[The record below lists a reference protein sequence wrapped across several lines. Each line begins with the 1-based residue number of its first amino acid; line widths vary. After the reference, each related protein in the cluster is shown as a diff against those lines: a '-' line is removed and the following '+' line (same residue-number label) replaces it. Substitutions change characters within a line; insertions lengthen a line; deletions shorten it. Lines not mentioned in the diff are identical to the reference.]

1 MSAPVDVLAVLDRA
15 CTTLNDEGLFNP
27 GDDLCKARRAVAELI
42 EAHAKLIE
50 RHDAL
55 LVHDALLAA
64 AVDAR
69 FLPHYPTGSIDFARV
84 ALARV
89 GG

>member
-1 MSAPVDVLAVLDRA
+1 MSGQVDVLAVLDRA

-42 EAHAKLIE
+42 GAHAKLIE
-50 RHDAL
+50 R
-55 LVHDALLAA
+55 HDALLAA

-89 GG
+89 GGAK